1 MNRGGRRNRSP
12 SVATLLSTLWPG
24 LGQLYL
30 GHRQAA
36 LVYATP
42 IVVALGVVV
51 VQALGGI
58 ERLGLALLSPSVA
71 LTVAVLIGL
80 LGLWRLLSMADAF
93 VSAGGG
99 ESCAPSGARWG
110 SRRPGAR
117 RRRRPRGRRLVRL
130 VLLRGGEPDLRRRAG
145 RGEPAPAVVGPRR
158 LGVRRRAERLPGG
171 DADRDAAHRRARGS
185 TSSSSARTGRRTG
198 DHSLTDTL
206 LVVSIDPA
214 TKSAAMVSLP
224 RDLARFP
231 LSDGRI
237 YQGKINS
244 LLSYADRH
252 RSEFPDG
259 GMTTL
264 VREVGYLVGV
274 PIHYYAAINLPGF
287 QAMIDAVGGVRVYNE
302 KPIDDPF
309 YVDWRDPS
317 RRGFSLSVGWH
328 TLDGDTA
335 LAFVRS
341 RRGSATTTSNELAAS
356 SSCSSPSGPSSPTRR
371 CSRRS
376 RAFSTRRRRRSG
388 RTSRPN
394 GCRTC
399 SILGRQIAGRSIAR
413 KVLGPPYATRATDT
427 SIYMLIPDMAA
438 FARVPPSSSSDRT
451 VGTPGRP
458 RPRRA
463 GAVALG
469 ASPWPNRTA
478 VRAGR
483 PLGASPW
490 PNRTAARAR
499 RPLGASPRPNRT
511 CISEGRTPV
520 LFAVGDA
527 GCSRRGPGRE
537 MFAVGDAAC
546 SRRGPGRGPR
556 PVKWWKWAPV
566 EPVRSDG
573 GTLLEQLADRRVA
586 DPAEEPVE

>member
-42 IVVALGVVV
+42 IVVALGVVA
-51 VQALGGI
+51 VQALGGV
-58 ERLGLALLSPSVA
+58 ERLGLALLTPSVA
-71 LTVAVLIGL
+71 LTVAVLVGL

-93 VSAGGG
+93 VSAGGWRG
-99 ESCAPSGARWG
+99 
-110 SRRPGAR
+110 PGR
-117 RRRRPRGRRLVRL
+117 H
-130 VLLRGGEPDLRRRAG
+130 
-145 RGEPAPAVVGPRR
+145 PRR
-158 LGVRRRAERLPGG
+158 LGFVGALALVVVAVHGVGIWYAWSFYEAGSQIFVAEPDGENAGPGG
-171 DADRDAAHRRARGS
+171 
-185 TSSSSARTGRRTG
+185 SSSPVASTGPDNGLSDFPNATPIATPPTASSRINVLLIGTDWAPTR

-206 LVVSIDPA
+206 LVVSINPT
-214 TKSAAMVSLP
+214 TKSAVMVSLP

-231 LSDGRI
+231 LPDGRI

-244 LLSYADRH
+244 LLSYADGH

-287 QAMIDAVGGVRVYNE
+287 EAMIDAVGGVRIYNE

-341 RRGSATTTSNELAAS
+341 RQGVGNNDFERARRQQQLLIALRAKLTDPAMLPKIPSLLDAAAK
-356 SSCSSPSGPSSPTRR
+356 TI
-371 CSRRS
+371 
-376 RAFSTRRRRRSG
+376 
-388 RTSRPN
+388 RTNFPAERL
-394 GCRTC
+394 TDMLD
-399 SILGRQIAGRSIAR
+399 LGRQIDDGSITR

-438 FARVPPSSSSDRT
+438 FARASIELFGSDSRYAGASSS
-451 VGTPGRP
+451 P
-458 RPRRA
+458 
-463 GAVALG
+463 
-469 ASPWPNRTA
+469 
-478 VRAGR
+478 
-483 PLGASPW
+483 
-490 PNRTAARAR
+490 
-499 RPLGASPRPNRT
+499 
-511 CISEGRTPV
+511 
-520 LFAVGDA
+520 
-527 GCSRRGPGRE
+527 
-537 MFAVGDAAC
+537 
-546 SRRGPGRGPR
+546 
-556 PVKWWKWAPV
+556 
-566 EPVRSDG
+566 
-573 GTLLEQLADRRVA
+573 
-586 DPAEEPVE
+586 